1 MTDPVGRDSVPNVS
15 DMNVSDMT
23 DSSGMEE
30 DLVGLLRGDAGV
42 AAIAQARVYLT
53 DLPQGSGAPA
63 VIVHVFHNEGE
74 YDDRGPIGLA
84 SALAQIDCL
93 AEKAVT
99 ARGLGRA
106 VERLLSGF
114 SGAAGTTDFR
124 AVWLDGSRDDREGGT
139 NRPEYRFRRSLD
151 FTVWHSAR
159 APEAELKTDPETAKD
174 TTDDGQDRT

>member
-1 MTDPVGRDSVPNVS
+1 MTDSVGNVS
-15 DMNVSDMT
+15 DIT

-30 DLVGLLRGDAGV
+30 DLAGLLRGDAGV
-42 AAIAQARVYLT
+42 AATAADRVYLT
-53 DLPQGSGAPA
+53 DLPQGSGVPA

-114 SGAAGTTDFR
+114 SGTAGETDFR
-124 AVWLDGSRDDREGGT
+124 AVYLDGTRDDREGGT

-159 APEAELKTDPETAKD
+159 APETQDEAPGEPETDLKTAKD